1 AFRDHIIDLKRL
13 HDTITTMERTVEMVR
28 NEELA
33 FTRIPI
39 ESTDCRLNA
48 YHSHWLAWWTHC
60 KVMGRDSMKLL
71 PYAMSWLEQHR
82 QKSKVPD
89 SQCVVRSKSRTH
101 RVHLG
106 RPSLGWM

>member
-33 FTRIPI
+33 LTRIPI

-48 YHSHWLAWWTHC
+48 YHSHWFAWWTHC

-71 PYAMSWLEQHR
+71 PYAIWWLEQHR
-82 QKSKVPD
+82 QKCMLTAY
-89 SQCVVRSKSRTH
+89 QCVVWSKYRQ
-101 RVHLG
+101 
-106 RPSLGWM
+106 